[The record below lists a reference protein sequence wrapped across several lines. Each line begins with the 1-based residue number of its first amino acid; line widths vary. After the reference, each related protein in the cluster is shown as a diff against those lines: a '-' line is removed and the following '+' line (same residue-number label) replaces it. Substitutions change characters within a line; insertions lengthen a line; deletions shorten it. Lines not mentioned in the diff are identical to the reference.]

1 MQHQIPPQQYPQL
14 IPTDKILT
22 LTEQHINTLRTAR
35 NNIVKDIT
43 LSTATFLTVVK
54 PLAEAQHS
62 IEDSFGMIAMLRYA
76 SPDANARAAAEQA
89 RSLWNLAFSEFADR
103 SDVYILLQAV
113 KDRNEDLDAE
123 SAKYLDELLADF
135 VRCGH
140 GVLDAEGIAEYVAR
154 RNKIDELRAEFTKN
168 VRNCEQGI
176 WLSEYEL
183 EGVLEQ
189 DITRFRNAGA
199 KQPRRNSSDGNKTC
213 FVALNKHD
221 VGAVLQYA
229 TNSEVRKRMYI
240 AHAAKLPENLSIF
253 DEVLRLRD
261 LNARQLGYKSHAAFR
276 LEKRLAKTT
285 QWVYDFLDKL
295 EGTLLPQGKKEM
307 TELLAFRASQ
317 VHDSDCDP
325 DTMLAWDYPYYKRL
339 LLEKTSVSHDKIA
352 EYFPIQAVVP
362 RMLDL
367 FSDCLQMRFVAIPS
381 PEVWHPDVSAWE
393 VWDDRSEQ
401 RNQFIG
407 YLYTDLVFR
416 ENKHRGCQNVNLQ
429 PSYIDSEGA
438 RKYPATLPMCNFPPF
453 TPAGSPSCIL
463 LKHSQLISLF
473 HELGHGIHD
482 LLSRTTYSRFHGW
495 RSPPDYAEALSIML
509 ENYVWPSSE
518 LKLMSCHYTS
528 LSPELLHE
536 WQIQHPDEK
545 PPIATIPDHLLD
557 PLIQSRFAF
566 RAMYMLQQLADSRFD
581 MTIHDPP
588 SHTHCT
594 ALNPTILY
602 TDLHSSLTLL
612 STSEYGHPHTDFTH
626 LLAGYDAG
634 YYGYLSAQVFAADI
648 FAQFADSPRNR
659 ESWERYR
666 KLVLERGA
674 STDELQNLEEFL
686 GRPVDGAKLV
696 RF

>member
-1 MQHQIPPQQYPQL
+1 MQHQTPPQQCPRL
-14 IPTDKILT
+14 IPTDEILT

-43 LSTATFLTVVK
+43 PSTATFLTVVK

-62 IEDSFGMIAMLRYA
+62 IEDFFGMIAMLRYA

-140 GVLDAEGIAEYVAR
+140 GVLDPEGIAEYVAR
-154 RNKIDELRAEFTKN
+154 RNKIDKLRAEFTRN

-176 WLSEYEL
+176 WLSESEL
-183 EGVLEQ
+183 EGVLDQ
-189 DITRFRNAGA
+189 DIARFRNAGEN
-199 KQPRRNSSDGNKTC
+199 QPDRDSSDGNKTC

-253 DEVLRLRD
+253 DEALRLRD

-295 EGTLLPQGKKEM
+295 EGTLLPRGKKEM
-307 TELLAFRASQ
+307 AELLDLRASQ
-317 VHDSDCDP
+317 THNYKSESSDP
-325 DTMLAWDYPYYKRL
+325 DTMLAWDYPYWKRL
-339 LLEKTSVSHDKIA
+339 ALENTSVSHDKIA
-352 EYFPIQAVVP
+352 EYFPIQVAVP

-367 FSDCLQMRFVAIPS
+367 FSDCLQLRFLNVKS
-381 PEVWHPDVSAWE
+381 PEVWHADVSAWE

-407 YLYTDLVFR
+407 YLYMDLVFR

-429 PSYIDSEGA
+429 PVSRGYTSSVS
-438 RKYPATLPMCNFPPF
+438 LPM
-453 TPAGSPSCIL
+453 
-463 LKHSQLISLF
+463 
-473 HELGHGIHD
+473 
-482 LLSRTTYSRFHGW
+482 
-495 RSPPDYAEALSIML
+495 
-509 ENYVWPSSE
+509 
-518 LKLMSCHYTS
+518 
-528 LSPELLHE
+528 
-536 WQIQHPDEK
+536 
-545 PPIATIPDHLLD
+545 
-557 PLIQSRFAF
+557 
-566 RAMYMLQQLADSRFD
+566 
-581 MTIHDPP
+581 
-588 SHTHCT
+588 
-594 ALNPTILY
+594 
-602 TDLHSSLTLL
+602 LT
-612 STSEYGHPHTDFTH
+612 
-626 LLAGYDAG
+626 
-634 YYGYLSAQVFAADI
+634 
-648 FAQFADSPRNR
+648 
-659 ESWERYR
+659 
-666 KLVLERGA
+666 
-674 STDELQNLEEFL
+674 
-686 GRPVDGAKLV
+686 
-696 RF
+696 